1 MTHARHATLPA
12 SLCGIV
18 HDLGSSQSRMK
29 YRKGLFMSHWHM
41 RDMQCMTLITFA
53 DTDDVYLKQLDHRL
67 ILLDSSTGT

>member
-1 MTHARHATLPA
+1 
-12 SLCGIV
+12 
-18 HDLGSSQSRMK
+18 
-29 YRKGLFMSHWHM
+29 M